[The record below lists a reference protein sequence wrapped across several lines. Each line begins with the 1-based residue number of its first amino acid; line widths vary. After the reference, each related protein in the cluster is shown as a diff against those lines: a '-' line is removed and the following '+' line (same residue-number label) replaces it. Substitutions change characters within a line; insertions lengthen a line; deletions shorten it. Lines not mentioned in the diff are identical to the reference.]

1 MRKQDQL
8 IELIKALTA
17 SEKRYFKV
25 FSKTQT
31 SNKTYIALFDELEK
45 QDTYD
50 GKALAKKLKVTPAT
64 LADAKEYLQTVLLRS
79 LRLYHEHNSVENT
92 MQVEFMEASL
102 LFKKG
107 LLSYCLSLS
116 NKLMAKAMKYERFT
130 MALNV
135 GRLQALCYSHLRQFD
150 MLKQADERETEI
162 LSMLSEYSALIHLR
176 DTLLEP
182 MLTRKGLNEVED
194 ITQNSTFNIPTHKL
208 QSFHARICQ
217 GEIGMFYYQYVKP
230 DANKALQYALEQYE
244 EFKRNDFFRSINPSA
259 YYGLLSKLCVRYF
272 GTGQFE
278 QALHYVNQLISETSG
293 KNDGA
298 PTVEL
303 KKFNYGGKCIKTT
316 LLSLQGLYAEAA
328 EFARDNYYIK
338 DNLAP
343 NERITFLMDYALS
356 LFHTGQYDECHT
368 QLNVLINDD
377 TPERLDLQLQARLL
391 FIILQIQQKNFSL
404 VPYQTKNLKVWMKK
418 AKANHPGTA
427 ELIPWLD
434 KLGKADTKEQMQ
446 KTFPLFKSALLTEP
460 LIHISKPLALGKW
473 SI

>member
-182 MLTRKGLNEVED
+182 MLTRK
-194 ITQNSTFNIPTHKL
+194 
-208 QSFHARICQ
+208 
-217 GEIGMFYYQYVKP
+217 
-230 DANKALQYALEQYE
+230 
-244 EFKRNDFFRSINPSA
+244 
-259 YYGLLSKLCVRYF
+259 
-272 GTGQFE
+272 
-278 QALHYVNQLISETSG
+278 
-293 KNDGA
+293 
-298 PTVEL
+298 
-303 KKFNYGGKCIKTT
+303 
-316 LLSLQGLYAEAA
+316 
-328 EFARDNYYIK
+328 
-338 DNLAP
+338 
-343 NERITFLMDYALS
+343 
-356 LFHTGQYDECHT
+356 
-368 QLNVLINDD
+368 
-377 TPERLDLQLQARLL
+377 
-391 FIILQIQQKNFSL
+391 
-404 VPYQTKNLKVWMKK
+404 
-418 AKANHPGTA
+418 
-427 ELIPWLD
+427 
-434 KLGKADTKEQMQ
+434 
-446 KTFPLFKSALLTEP
+446 
-460 LIHISKPLALGKW
+460 
-473 SI
+473 